1 MVAGASAAVAVSCG
15 RVAPL
20 LVAEVA
26 HSEEEEPKRMP
37 YVRAPVSMMEPA
49 VAAMAPT
56 RNNNSKIIVISS
68 PVRTTFTIP
77 TIIN

>member
-26 HSEEEEPKRMP
+26 HSEEEPKRMP